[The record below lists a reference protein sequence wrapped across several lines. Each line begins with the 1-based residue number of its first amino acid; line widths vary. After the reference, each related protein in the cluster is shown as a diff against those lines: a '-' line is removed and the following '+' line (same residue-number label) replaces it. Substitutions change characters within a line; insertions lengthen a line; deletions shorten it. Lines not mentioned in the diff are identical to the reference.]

1 MIMKLDKKKLLWMA
15 ARIAVTALA
24 FYLLVRCGLNP
35 FWSVLALLYW
45 KTLIGWGIFILGL
58 AYFAHTVMN

>member
-1 MIMKLDKKKLLWMA
+1 MKVNKKKLLWPA
-15 ARIAVTALA
+15 ARIAVTALS
-24 FYLLVRCGLNP
+24 FYLLTRAGVNP

-45 KTLIGWGIFILGL
+45 KTVLGWGIFILGL